1 MGFYCNPN
9 MIRIP
14 LETFTYNNQSDIIK
28 GPEVVRSSKWNI
40 DSQRNHFITSLDD
53 KCRTLYDAFRY
64 GATKSNGGFC
74 LGWRNTPLLPYQ
86 WLTYDEVLLRAQNFG
101 SGLISMGLKS
111 GVHTM
116 VGIYSRNCPEWVI
129 CEQGLYTYS
138 MVIIPLY
145 DSLGSDTLAYVMAE
159 CDMRVV
165 VVYNEDSTKSLLESD
180 PPTSLK
186 VIITIK
192 DIRPRLVEEAGKKG
206 IKVLRFTEVEK
217 FGAQNK
223 VADEPPQPGQT
234 ATICFA
240 RLAAFG
246 ETTSNKPKGVMLS
259 HENIMAATCA
269 SIVQLGEYAPKNTDV
284 LFSFLPL
291 AHTLE
296 KCCELAVILAGG
308 AIGFYSGDM
317 KLINQDMQ
325 GLRPTIL
332 PAVPR
337 FINRIYDR
345 VVRKANRTG
354 ISRYVFNLA
363 LSFKTDEMY
372 KGVIRNDSIWD
383 KLVFWS
389 VRKKLGGRIRLV
401 IVGSA
406 PLAGNVLTFMRAALG
421 CLIVEGYGQT
431 ECVAPCTLTAPGD
444 PQPDQVGPPLP
455 CNNLKLVDV
464 PDMEYFSAHG
474 QGEVCVFGKNVFQ
487 GYYREPER
495 TNLALDCEGW
505 LHTGDIGEWLPNG
518 TLKLIDRKKQIF
530 KVAQGEYV
538 APEKLEEIY
547 IKSYYISQVF
557 IHGDSVKS
565 CVVAIIVP
573 DVQTVQD
580 WAANKNI
587 PNESFTALCYNREVK
602 SLIMKEIEDL
612 GREFHLKYYEQ
623 VKDIY
628 LHPNLFS
635 IQNGLLSSTGKLMRT
650 KLVKYFKP
658 QLEDMCARMD

>member
-1 MGFYCNPN
+1 MGYYNPN

-14 LETFTYNNQSDIIK
+14 LETFTYNNQSDTIK
-28 GPEVVRSSKWNI
+28 CPELVRTSKWNVDAQKNI
-40 DSQRNHFITSLDD
+40 FTTHLEDD
-53 KCRTLYDAFRY
+53 CRTLYDAFRT
-64 GATKSNGGFC
+64 GAAKSNGGIC
-74 LGWRNTPLLPYQ
+74 LGWRNSPILPYQ
-86 WLTYDEVLLRAQNFG
+86 WLTYEEVLLRAQNFG
-101 SGLISMGLKS
+101 SGLISMGLKT
-111 GVHTM
+111 GMHTM

-129 CEQGLYTYS
+129 CEQGLYTYG
-138 MVIIPLY
+138 MVCVPLY
-145 DSLGSDTLAYVMAE
+145 DSLGADTRAYVIKE

-165 VVYNEDSTKSLLESD
+165 ILYNEESAVNFLDSE
-180 PPTSLK
+180 PPKCLK
-186 VIITIK
+186 VIITIR
-192 DIRPRLVEEAGKKG
+192 DIRPRIVEEIIKKG

-223 VADEPPQPGQT
+223 VPDAPPKPNQT

-240 RLAAFG
+240 KLAAFG
-246 ETTSNKPKGVMLS
+246 ETTQNKPKGVMLS
-259 HENIMAATCA
+259 HQNIMAATAA
-269 SIVQLGEYAPKNTDV
+269 SVLQLGEYAPNKNDI

-296 KCCELAVILAGG
+296 KCCELAIFMSGG
-308 AIGFYSGDM
+308 AIGFYSGDLR
-317 KLINQDMQ
+317 LINQDMKA
-325 GLRPTIL
+325 LKPTIL

-345 VVRKANRTG
+345 VVKTANRTSLTRH
-354 ISRYVFNLA
+354 IFNIA

-372 KGVIRNDSIWD
+372 KGIVRNNSIWD
-383 KLVFWS
+383 KLVFWT
-389 VRKKLGGRIRLV
+389 VRQQLGGRIRLV

-421 CLIVEGYGQT
+421 CIIVEGYGQT

-455 CNNLKLVDV
+455 CNNIKLVDV
-464 PDMEYFSAHG
+464 PDMEYFAAHG
-474 QGEVCVFGKNVFQ
+474 QGEVCVQGANVFL

-495 TNLALDCEGW
+495 TSLALDPEGW

-518 TLKLIDRKKQIF
+518 TLKIIDRKKQIF

-547 IKSYYISQVF
+547 MKSYYISQVF
-557 IHGDSVKS
+557 IHGDSLKS
-565 CVVAIIVP
+565 CVVGVIVP
-573 DVQTVQD
+573 DVLSIQD
-580 WAANKNI
+580 WAGKRNI
-587 PNESFTALCYNREVK
+587 PNQSFTALCNNREVK
-602 SLIMKEIEDL
+602 NLIMKQIEEL
-612 GREFHLKYYEQ
+612 GLEHNLKYYEK

-658 QLEDMCARMD
+658 QLEDMCNRTE